1 MYDRNVMERML
12 FSYQCGRGWVAP
24 AFKRPMQT
32 LTGLWNLAALH
43 FCSFRAQ
50 FISTSSSVHTFNITV
65 SVIHLRMRCI
75 NGYGELWKNTVH
87 QNENQGT
94 NRQDI
99 HMRLLMLNPFNIN

>member
-1 MYDRNVMERML
+1 MMYDQNVRERML
-12 FSYQCGRGWVAP
+12 FSYQCGHGWVAP

-65 SVIHLRMRCI
+65 S
-75 NGYGELWKNTVH
+75 GTELTVVVLG
-87 QNENQGT
+87 QLEN
-94 NRQDI
+94 
-99 HMRLLMLNPFNIN
+99 F